1 MAWDKVILMLLGMLA
16 VTYIPR
22 ALPVILVDKIKY
34 SEKTEKFLNI
44 IPYTAMTALVFPG
57 VLTVDANYM
66 IGIAGITIASI
77 LAWFKC
83 PAIICVIGA
92 IIIDFILYLFI

>member
-66 IGIAGITIASI
+66 IGIAGIAVASI

-83 PAIICVIGA
+83 PAIICVIAA